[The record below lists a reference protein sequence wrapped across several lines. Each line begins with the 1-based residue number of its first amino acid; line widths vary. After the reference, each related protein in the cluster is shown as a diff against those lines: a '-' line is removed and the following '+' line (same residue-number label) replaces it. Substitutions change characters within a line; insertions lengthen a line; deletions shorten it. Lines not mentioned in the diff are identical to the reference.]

1 MTVGDSIDRAARLI
15 ILHNYD
21 IRFAFLILL
30 EEIGPRQLQ
39 ERNAVMEPAGPE
51 RRNHKLLGRSS
62 HCQRKVLPSRP
73 MTRKQWKHKTNKAL
87 KDLFPTVLS
96 RGTIRQNQMN
106 IKPGLIE
113 MRSTGYLLCTVHSP
127 HGCAACRV
135 LENLHR
141 QCLIFLTAQYA
152 KEFPNILNLGLICLQ
167 KPPTLG
173 ARSVCSLFASH
184 HPGEWMSWT

>member
-1 MTVGDSIDRAARLI
+1 
-15 ILHNYD
+15 
-21 IRFAFLILL
+21 
-30 EEIGPRQLQ
+30 
-39 ERNAVMEPAGPE
+39 MEPAGPE

-113 MRSTGYLLCTVHSP
+113 MRSTGYLLCTDHSP
-127 HGCAACRV
+127 MDVQPAESWRICTDNV
-135 LENLHR
+135 LSFLQHNMQR
-141 QCLIFLTAQYA
+141 SFQIF
-152 KEFPNILNLGLICLQ
+152 
-167 KPPTLG
+167 
-173 ARSVCSLFASH
+173 
-184 HPGEWMSWT
+184 